1 MGGVAG
7 TQVLTL
13 MVRGLALGQV
23 GVGNLRALLAK
34 EVLVGVLNG
43 AIWAVVVGVVAG
55 LWFQDAPLGLVIGLA
70 MLINLINAA
79 LAGVLVPLTLR
90 AHEHRSGPCRR
101 CRAHDLH

>member
-1 MGGVAG
+1 MPIVASMGGVAG

-43 AIWAVVVGVVAG
+43 ADLGARGRRGRRAVVPGR
-55 LWFQDAPLGLVIGLA
+55 DARPGD
-70 MLINLINAA
+70 
-79 LAGVLVPLTLR
+79 
-90 AHEHRSGPCRR
+90 RR
-101 CRAHDLH
+101 WRC